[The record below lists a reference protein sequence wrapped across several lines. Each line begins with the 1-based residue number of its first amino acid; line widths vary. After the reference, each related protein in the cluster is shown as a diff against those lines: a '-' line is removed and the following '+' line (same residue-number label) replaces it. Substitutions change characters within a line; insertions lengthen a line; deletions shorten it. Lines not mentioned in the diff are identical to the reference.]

1 MAKNPTAKLRVY
13 VIWLVALGGDRRS
26 TWNPDVMPDPR
37 VAHFWD
43 AERTSGAW
51 FAKHVEGTDGFMWDT
66 YLLYGPSA
74 IWNTAPE
81 PLLGSGATIIDTSA
95 ELRDKLTPLLKS

>member
-1 MAKNPTAKLRVY
+1 LAKNPTAKLRVY

-26 TWNPDVMPDPR
+26 TWNPDVMPDLR

-51 FAKHVEGTDGFMWDT
+51 FAKHVEGTDGYMWDT
-66 YLLYGPSA
+66 YLLYGPNAQWADGPS
-74 IWNTAPE
+74 
-81 PLLGSGATIIDTSA
+81 PLLDGNGTII
-95 ELRDKLTPLLKS
+95 EYKQQLQEHLTPLIQS